1 MANPIALV
9 ILGFIGFVVGIALLP
24 VVFSSTAA
32 ALSAPAAESFA
43 TAVTVGEL
51 LPLVGIAAVM
61 IVGIGL
67 MAVGGTRA
75 VRGR

>member
-1 MANPIALV
+1 MV

-24 VVFSSTAA
+24 VVFTSTAT
-32 ALSAPAAESFA
+32 ALSSASAGSFA

-51 LPLVGIAAVM
+51 LPLVGVAAVM
-61 IVGIGL
+61 IVGVGL
-67 MAVGGTRA
+67 MAVGGVRT

>member
-24 VVFSSTAA
+24 VVFSSTAT
-32 ALSAPAAESFA
+32 ALSSASAESFE
-43 TAVTVGEL
+43 TAVTVGAL

-67 MAVGGTRA
+67 MAAGGVRT